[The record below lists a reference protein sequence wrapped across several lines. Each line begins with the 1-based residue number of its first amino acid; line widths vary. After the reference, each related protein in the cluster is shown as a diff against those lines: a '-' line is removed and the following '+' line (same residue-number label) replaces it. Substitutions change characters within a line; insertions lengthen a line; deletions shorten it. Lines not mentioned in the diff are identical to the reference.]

1 MTREVRLGL
10 LISKSQVYRS
20 YYLQS
25 AANGDTEAAEKWKV
39 GYNSIKEEVNKL
51 QKS

>member
-1 MTREVRLGL
+1 MTREARIGL

-25 AANGDTEAAEKWKV
+25 AAKGDKKAAEKWRD
-39 GYNSIKEEVNKL
+39 GYNSIKEEVDKL
-51 QKS
+51 QEN

>member
-1 MTREVRLGL
+1 MTREARIGL

-25 AANGDTEAAEKWKV
+25 AAKGDTKAAEKWKI
-39 GYNSIKEEVNKL
+39 GYNSIKEEVDKL
-51 QKS
+51 LEN